1 MNTIL
6 ILLAI
11 GLAIIGFLGAIIPGI
26 PGTPLSFIGLLL
38 LFFIPGIP
46 GIDYSSTFMLTMGLL
61 AAIITV
67 LDYVIPI
74 YGTKKL
80 GGTKM
85 GVRGST
91 IGMIVSI
98 LVLPLLGI
106 VIGLFGIGG
115 IILGPFLGAYIGEIM
130 AGNSENAFRSAIG
143 SFLGFLAGTF
153 IKVVYGIVVLVYVLK
168 DAVVYY
174 FF

>member
-1 MNTIL
+1 MNTTL
-6 ILLAI
+6 IIIAVVLAI
-11 GLAIIGFLGAIIPGI
+11 VGFLGAIIPGI
-26 PGTPLSFIGLLL
+26 PGTPLSFIALLL
-38 LFFIPGIP
+38 LFFIPEMKYTTVFI
-46 GIDYSSTFMLTMGLL
+46 LVMGFLC
-61 AAIITV
+61 AVITV

-91 IGMIVSI
+91 IGLIVSI
-98 LVLPLLGI
+98 LVLPLLGV
-106 VIGLFGIGG
+106 VIGPFGIGG
-115 IILGPFLGAYIGEIM
+115 IILGPFVGAYIGEIM

-153 IKVVYGIVVLVYVLK
+153 IKIVYGIVVLVYVVK
-168 DAVVYY
+168 DVVGYY

>member
-1 MNTIL
+1 MNTTL
-6 ILLAI
+6 IIIAVVLAI
-11 GLAIIGFLGAIIPGI
+11 VGFLGAIIPGI
-26 PGTPLSFIGLLL
+26 PGTPLSFIALLL
-38 LFFIPGIP
+38 LFFIPEMKYTTVFI
-46 GIDYSSTFMLTMGLL
+46 LVMGFLC
-61 AAIITV
+61 AVITV

-91 IGMIVSI
+91 IGLIVSI
-98 LVLPLLGI
+98 LVLPLLGV
-106 VIGLFGIGG
+106 VIGPFGIGG
-115 IILGPFLGAYIGEIM
+115 IILGPFVGAYIGEIM

-153 IKVVYGIVVLVYVLK
+153 IKIVYGIVVIVYVSK
-168 DAVVYY
+168 DVIAYC
-174 FF
+174 F

>member
-1 MNTIL
+1 MNTTL
-6 ILLAI
+6 IIIAVVLAI
-11 GLAIIGFLGAIIPGI
+11 VGFLGAIIPGI
-26 PGTPLSFIGLLL
+26 PGTPLSFIALLL
-38 LFFIPGIP
+38 LFFIPEMKYTTVFI
-46 GIDYSSTFMLTMGLL
+46 LVMGFLCAL
-61 AAIITV
+61 ITV

-91 IGMIVSI
+91 IGLIVSI
-98 LVLPLLGI
+98 LVLPLLGV
-106 VIGLFGIGG
+106 VIGPFGIGG
-115 IILGPFLGAYIGEIM
+115 IILGPFVGAYIGEIM

-153 IKVVYGIVVLVYVLK
+153 IKIIYGIVVIVYVSK
-168 DAVVYY
+168 DVIAYC
-174 FF
+174 F

>member
-1 MNTIL
+1 MNTTL
-6 ILLAI
+6 IIIAVVLAI
-11 GLAIIGFLGAIIPGI
+11 VGFLGAIIPGI
-26 PGTPLSFIGLLL
+26 PGTLLSFIALLL
-38 LFFIPGIP
+38 LFFIPEMKYTTVFI
-46 GIDYSSTFMLTMGLL
+46 LVMGFFC
-61 AAIITV
+61 AVITV

-91 IGMIVSI
+91 IGLIVSI
-98 LVLPLLGI
+98 LVLPLLGV
-106 VIGLFGIGG
+106 VIGPFGIGG
-115 IILGPFLGAYIGEIM
+115 IILGPFVGAYIGEIM

-153 IKVVYGIVVLVYVLK
+153 IKIIYGIVVIVYVSK
-168 DAVVYY
+168 DVIAYC
-174 FF
+174 F

>member
-1 MNTIL
+1 MNTTL
-6 ILLAI
+6 IIIAVVLAI
-11 GLAIIGFLGAIIPGI
+11 VGFLGAIIPGI
-26 PGTPLSFIGLLL
+26 PGTPLSFIALLL
-38 LFFIPGIP
+38 LFFIPEMKVFI
-46 GIDYSSTFMLTMGLL
+46 LVMGFFC
-61 AAIITV
+61 AVITV

-91 IGMIVSI
+91 IGLIVSI
-98 LVLPLLGI
+98 LVLPLLGV
-106 VIGLFGIGG
+106 VIGPFGIGG
-115 IILGPFLGAYIGEIM
+115 IILGPFVGAYIGEIM

-153 IKVVYGIVVLVYVLK
+153 IKIIYGIVVIVYVSK
-168 DAVVYY
+168 DVIAYC
-174 FF
+174 F

>member
-1 MNTIL
+1 MNTTL
-6 ILLAI
+6 IIIAVVLAI
-11 GLAIIGFLGAIIPGI
+11 VGFLGAIIPGI
-26 PGTPLSFIGLLL
+26 PGTPLSFIALLL
-38 LFFIPGIP
+38 LFFIPEMKYTTVFI
-46 GIDYSSTFMLTMGLL
+46 LVMGFFC
-61 AAIITV
+61 AVITV

-91 IGMIVSI
+91 IGLIVSI
-98 LVLPLLGI
+98 LVLPLLGV
-106 VIGLFGIGG
+106 VIGPFGIGG
-115 IILGPFLGAYIGEIM
+115 IILGPFVGAYIGEIM

-153 IKVVYGIVVLVYVLK
+153 IKIIYGIVVIVYVSK
-168 DAVVYY
+168 DVIAYC
-174 FF
+174 F

>member
-1 MNTIL
+1 MNTTL
-6 ILLAI
+6 IIIAVVLAI
-11 GLAIIGFLGAIIPGI
+11 VGFLGAIIPGI
-26 PGTPLSFIGLLL
+26 PGTPLSFIALLL
-38 LFFIPGIP
+38 LFFIPEMKYTTVFI
-46 GIDYSSTFMLTMGLL
+46 LVMGFLC
-61 AAIITV
+61 AVITV

-91 IGMIVSI
+91 IGLIVSI
-98 LVLPLLGI
+98 LVLPLLGV
-106 VIGLFGIGG
+106 VIGPFGIGG
-115 IILGPFLGAYIGEIM
+115 IILGPFVGAYIGEIM

-153 IKVVYGIVVLVYVLK
+153 IKIIYGIVVIVYVSK
-168 DAVVYY
+168 DVIAYC
-174 FF
+174 F

>member
-1 MNTIL
+1 MNTTL
-6 ILLAI
+6 IIIAVVLAI
-11 GLAIIGFLGAIIPGI
+11 VGFLGAIIPGI
-26 PGTPLSFIGLLL
+26 PGTPLSFIALLL
-38 LFFIPGIP
+38 LFFIPEMKYTTVFI
-46 GIDYSSTFMLTMGLL
+46 LVMGFLC
-61 AAIITV
+61 AVITV

-91 IGMIVSI
+91 IGLIVSI
-98 LVLPLLGI
+98 LVLPLLGV
-106 VIGLFGIGG
+106 VIGPFGIGG
-115 IILGPFLGAYIGEIM
+115 IILGPFVGAYIGEIM

-153 IKVVYGIVVLVYVLK
+153 IKIIYGIVVIVYVSK
-168 DAVVYY
+168 DVIAYY
-174 FF
+174 F

>member
-1 MNTIL
+1 MNTTL
-6 ILLAI
+6 IIIAVVLAI
-11 GLAIIGFLGAIIPGI
+11 VGFLGAIIPGI
-26 PGTPLSFIGLLL
+26 PGTPFSFIALLL
-38 LFFIPGIP
+38 LFFIPEMKYTTVFI
-46 GIDYSSTFMLTMGLL
+46 LVMGFLC
-61 AAIITV
+61 AVITV

-91 IGMIVSI
+91 IGLIVSI
-98 LVLPLLGI
+98 LVLPLLGV
-106 VIGLFGIGG
+106 VIGPFGIGG
-115 IILGPFLGAYIGEIM
+115 IILGPFVGAYIGEIM

-153 IKVVYGIVVLVYVLK
+153 IKIIYGIVVIVYVSK
-168 DAVVYY
+168 DVIAYC
-174 FF
+174 F

>member
-1 MNTIL
+1 MNTTL
-6 ILLAI
+6 IIIAVVLAI
-11 GLAIIGFLGAIIPGI
+11 VGFLGAIIPGI
-26 PGTPLSFIGLLL
+26 PGTPLSFIALLL
-38 LFFIPGIP
+38 LFFIPEMKYTTVFI
-46 GIDYSSTFMLTMGLL
+46 LVMGFFC
-61 AAIITV
+61 AVITV

-91 IGMIVSI
+91 IGLIVSI
-98 LVLPLLGI
+98 LVLPLLGV
-106 VIGLFGIGG
+106 VIGPFGIGG
-115 IILGPFLGAYIGEIM
+115 IILGPFVGAYIGEIM

-153 IKVVYGIVVLVYVLK
+153 IKIIYGIVVIV
-168 DAVVYY
+168 
-174 FF
+174 